1 MNFLFLIFQLDKE
14 KLFKDNIVLINENYK
29 LNNQV
34 TFINNNLKSIGV
46 TKDNF
51 KEIIDKINVLI
62 NIYQHFLNV
71 RWQKNN

>member
-1 MNFLFLIFQLDKE
+1 LDKE